1 LIPQRGDFDRLGV
14 DDSISRAEAAYYSR
28 VPSFSPRPN
37 RHFAPDDD
45 VAGRQDEGVIAV
57 GIEDQRRLGDN

>member
-1 LIPQRGDFDRLGV
+1 LLPERGDFDRLGV
-14 DDSISRAEAAYYSR
+14 DDSISGAEAAYDSR
-28 VPSFSPRPN
+28 VPSFSPRPY

-45 VAGRQDEGVIAV
+45 VARRQDERVIAV